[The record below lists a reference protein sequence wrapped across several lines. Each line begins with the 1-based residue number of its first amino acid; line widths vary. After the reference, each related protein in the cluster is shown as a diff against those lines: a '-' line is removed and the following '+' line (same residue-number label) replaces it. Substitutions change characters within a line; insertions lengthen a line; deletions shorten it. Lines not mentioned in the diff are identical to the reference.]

1 MPARTSPAS
10 RPRAGRPPE
19 LHSTRVSRELPY
31 SPDDLFRLVGD
42 VDAYP
47 EFVPWV
53 SSLRTW
59 NRTEP
64 EPGVSTLDAEA
75 KVGFAFVRETFATRV
90 RRDANAR
97 VIDVSLLHGPFRRLR
112 NRWAFAPSGGGTRI
126 DFEIDFEFKSRLL
139 DAILAANLDRAA
151 SKVIGCFEARA
162 HALYGS
168 GTAAA

>member
-1 MPARTSPAS
+1 MPARTSHAS

-59 NRTEP
+59 NRTQP

-90 RRDANAR
+90 RCDAKAR
-97 VIDVSLLHGPFRRLR
+97 TIDVSLLHGPFRRLR
-112 NRWAFAPSGGGTRI
+112 NRWAFVPSGDGTRI

-162 HALYGS
+162 KALF
-168 GTAAA
+168 GTQG